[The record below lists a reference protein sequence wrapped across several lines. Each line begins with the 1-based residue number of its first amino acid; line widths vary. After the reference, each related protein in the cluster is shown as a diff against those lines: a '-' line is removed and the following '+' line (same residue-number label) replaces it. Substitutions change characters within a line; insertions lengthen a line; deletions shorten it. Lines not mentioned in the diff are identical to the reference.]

1 MRGPSR
7 ATRCETE
14 GECSGGR
21 FRFARHRCCAWL
33 GLMTLIFVGSGATC
47 VPKRNIPEFQP
58 KVLFNNTPTSEQLL
72 EVLNRS
78 RSIQSLQSNFVTV
91 NPNKMRN
98 LDATLVWQRERR
110 FRVTGGISR
119 MMGNNFDVGSNDE
132 WFWMA
137 VRDGMNPQL
146 YVARHAD
153 FESQSQRRILPV
165 SPLWIVEALGVIA
178 VDPQQLMGPPV
189 QRPDGLMELSTMAPS
204 PTGTYTRT
212 IVVDPKFGY
221 TRQLLLRDPSGRM
234 VATANQL
241 EHEFYPSIGMSLP
254 HHVVIQLIPALDPP
268 TEIDISIGKYAVN
281 SLDPNQVTGYE
292 LPHSAGYQ
300 IINLVQYSQGIA
312 QAVTPI
318 PVAPAAAPPNTAYR
332 GVPWEGPLF
341 R

>member
-1 MRGPSR
+1 MHDYGIDSALRVQHRWLQLLG
-7 ATRCETE
+7 TLVLT
-14 GECSGGR
+14 
-21 FRFARHRCCAWL
+21 FAA
-33 GLMTLIFVGSGATC
+33 SGATC
-47 VPKRNIPEFQP
+47 MPKRKIPEFQP
-58 KVLFNNTPTSEQLL
+58 QPIFTSAPSTDQVLD
-72 EVLNRS
+72 VLNRS
-78 RSIQSLQSNFVTV
+78 RNIQSLQSNFVTV

-110 FRVTGGISR
+110 FRVSGGISR
-119 MMGNNFDVGSNDE
+119 MLGNNFDVGSNDE

-146 YVARHAD
+146 YVARHD
-153 FESQSQRRILPV
+153 EFEAQPQRRVLPV

-178 VDPQQLMGPPV
+178 VDPQQTIGTPV
-189 QRPDGLMELSTMAPS
+189 QRPDGLMEINTAAPS
-204 PTGTYTRT
+204 PTGTFTRT

-221 TRQLLLRDPSGRM
+221 TRQLVLRDPSGRL

-241 EHEFYPSIGMSLP
+241 EHEYYPSVGMSLP
-254 HHVVIQLIPALDPP
+254 HRVVIQLVPALDPP
-268 TEIDISIGKYAVN
+268 TEIDITIGKYAVN

-300 IINLVQYSQGIA
+300 VTNLVQFSQGLP

-318 PVAPAAAPPNTAYR
+318 QVTPANAPPTSAFR
-332 GVPWEGPLF
+332 SVPWDGPLF

>member
-1 MRGPSR
+1 MSNPNSLRSR
-7 ATRCETE
+7 
-14 GECSGGR
+14 SLW
-21 FRFARHRCCAWL
+21 WL
-33 GLMTLIFVGSGATC
+33 GIMCLTFVASGATC

-58 KVLFNNTPTSEQLL
+58 QPLFTSTPSADQIL

-78 RSIQSLQSNFVTV
+78 RNIQSLQSNFVTV
-91 NPNKMRN
+91 NPNKIRN

-110 FRVTGGISR
+110 FRVSGGISR

-146 YVARHAD
+146 YVARHNEFDA
-153 FESQSQRRILPV
+153 QSQRRILPV
-165 SPLWIVEALGVIA
+165 SPLWIVEALGVIS
-178 VDPQQLMGPPV
+178 VDPQQLMGAPIE
-189 QRPDGLMELSTMAPS
+189 RPDGLMELSTLAPS

-212 IVVDPKFGY
+212 VVVDPKFGY
-221 TRQLLLRDPSGRM
+221 TRQLVLRDPSGRL

-241 EHEFYPSIGMSLP
+241 DHEYYPSIGMSLP
-254 HHVVIQLIPALDPP
+254 HRVVIQLTPALDPP
-268 TEIDISIGKYAVN
+268 TEIDITVGKYAVN

-300 IINLVQYSQGIA
+300 IINLVQYSQGLP
-312 QAVTPI
+312 QAVTPVQ
-318 PVAPAAAPPNTAYR
+318 VAPGNAPPNTAYR

>member
-1 MRGPSR
+1 MSNVDPDQDPKIHKYPR
-7 ATRCETE
+7 ARQSVGWLAILTL
-14 GECSGGR
+14 
-21 FRFARHRCCAWL
+21 FFA
-33 GLMTLIFVGSGATC
+33 TSGATC

-58 KVLFNNTPTSEQLL
+58 KPVFTSTPSADQIL

-78 RSIQSLQSNFVTV
+78 RNIQSLQSNFVTV
-91 NPNKMRN
+91 NPNKIRN

-110 FRVTGGISR
+110 FRVSGGISR

-146 YVARHAD
+146 YVARHTEFDA
-153 FESQSQRRILPV
+153 QAQRRILPV
-165 SPLWIVEALGVIA
+165 SPLWIVEALGVIS
-178 VDPQQLMGPPV
+178 VDPQQLMGVPIE
-189 QRPDGLMELSTMAPS
+189 RPDGMMEISTLAPS

-212 IVVDPKFGY
+212 VVVDPKFGY
-221 TRQLLLRDPSGRM
+221 TRQLVLRDPSGRL

-241 EHEFYPSIGMSLP
+241 DHEYYPSIGTSLP
-254 HHVVIQLIPALDPP
+254 HRVVIQLVPALDPP
-268 TEIDISIGKYAVN
+268 TEIDITVGKYAVN
-281 SLDPNQVTGYE
+281 SLDPNQVTGYD

-300 IINLVQYSQGIA
+300 IINLVQYSQGLP
-312 QAVTPI
+312 QAVTPVQ
-318 PVAPAAAPPNTAYR
+318 VAPGNTPPNTAYR